1 MDKAKIFWSG
11 RSQAVR
17 LPKEYRFEGVEVR
30 IRRQGRAVVLEPVVP
45 EKDEWAWLDK
55 IKGPLDEDFV
65 RAVLDR
71 PKDPPQSRPE
81 IDEFFK

>member
-30 IRRQGRAVVLEPVVP
+30 IRRQGRAVVLEPVAA
-45 EKDEWAWLDK
+45 EADEWAWLK
-55 IKGPLDEDFV
+55 RVVGPVDEAFE

-71 PKDPPQSRPE
+71 PRDPPQPRPE